1 MNSNPI
7 WLRAGVASAVVFLMA
22 TGSLLAGRAS
32 SAVSAEQT
40 SCAAPE
46 YRQFDFWAGDWD
58 VFEIDSPT
66 KVARARVDRIL
77 DGCALH
83 EDYQGTKGSKGESF
97 SMYDASRKVWHQ
109 SWVSNRGQ
117 LVVIEGNI
125 QAGAMVL
132 SGADHRANGEER
144 QVRGTWKPVEGGV
157 RETAVTSTDGGKTWT
172 LWFDLMF
179 RPHTP

>member
-1 MNSNPI
+1 MNLLSI
-7 WLRAGVASAVVFLMA
+7 RLKACFVSVVVVFA
-22 TGSLLAGRAS
+22 TGVNSPANRAS
-32 SAVSAEQT
+32 SAETVKP
-40 SCAAPE
+40 SCTAPE

-58 VFEIDSPT
+58 VFEMDNPA
-66 KVARARVDRIL
+66 KVVARAQVDRIL

-83 EDYQGTKGSKGESF
+83 EDYQGTNGAKGESF

-117 LVVIEGNI
+117 LVVIEGSN
-125 QAGAMVL
+125 QASAMVL
-132 SGADHRANGEER
+132 SGADHSPSGGEK
-144 QVRGTWKPVEGGV
+144 QVRGTWKPVDEGV